1 MKIINEKID
10 ATNDVKT
17 DRKVDQKIDGKIDKK
32 NVLTTDRYVYRP
44 LESQRPIHKRHKP
57 WSTTLLKKLYDTL
70 LYNRPTPFLLI
81 KTVEKINANKTK
93 IGQFIN
99 FHSGGLF
106 V

>member
-57 WSTTLLKKLYDTL
+57 
-70 LYNRPTPFLLI
+70 
-81 KTVEKINANKTK
+81 
-93 IGQFIN
+93 
-99 FHSGGLF
+99 
-106 V
+106 